1 MRTFYLQ
8 QYEKEYILARDLVS
22 TERNSLRQFS
32 EYHDQNN
39 VSVDSTNQKLVVKKN
54 EVKDHPGLES
64 IDNFPNRGLTFY
76 STELYAYWK
85 NRPKVT
91 KQSKEVSTMSNRPTF
106 MTRREKIKEM
116 IDECV
121 NEDEL
126 VWIIST
132 AEERLSSLNEM
143 VGGESIDTTFHSINQ
158 KLSVNRT
165 TVTKTKKRITPLR
178 IG

>member
-1 MRTFYLQ
+1 MYNIILCTSKATLSFLYNIILFIILYLFSFSDRMRTFYLQ

-32 EYHDQNN
+32 EYHHQNN

-54 EVKDHPGLES
+54 EVKDHPCLES

-91 KQSKEVSTMSNRPTF
+91 KESKEVSTMSNRPTF
-106 MTRREKIKEM
+106 MTRRKKIKEM

-121 NEDEL
+121 NEDYMTMNMKMPRCQCNAS
-126 VWIIST
+126 IS
-132 AEERLSSLNEM
+132 
-143 VGGESIDTTFHSINQ
+143 V
-158 KLSVNRT
+158 
-165 TVTKTKKRITPLR
+165 
-178 IG
+178 